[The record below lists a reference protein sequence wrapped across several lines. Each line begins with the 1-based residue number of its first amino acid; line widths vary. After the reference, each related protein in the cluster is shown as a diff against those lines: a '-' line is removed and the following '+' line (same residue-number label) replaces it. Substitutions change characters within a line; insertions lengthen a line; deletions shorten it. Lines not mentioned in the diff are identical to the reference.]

1 MNKNIKRTI
10 VAIALVYGMF
20 LPAKGQQNIQFTQ
33 YIFNTLSVNPAY
45 AGYKEQW
52 FAQLAL
58 RNQWVNMPGN
68 PKTGQISIDGLLG
81 QYTKNNGVGIQISA
95 DKLGPQAATS
105 IYGNYSYRL
114 QLDAEDSKR
123 LSFGVGVGVTQYS
136 LDGSMIDVN
145 DPGDQG
151 LPPGKISSFVPDVR
165 FGVYY
170 YTNKWYAGASV
181 MDLLSGDQSNNIF
194 RWDSNTTANIRRKR
208 HVYFMAG
215 TLHKLDKNT
224 KFKPSILI
232 KEDFKGP
239 TTFDFNAMF
248 IFNNRLW
255 LGASYRNGFSIW
267 NKDYTQNQNL
277 NINNAI
283 AGVIQMYVS
292 ERLRIGYSYDYSLSR
307 LSTVQNGT
315 HELTLGL
322 TFPPLGNRVISP
334 RFF

>member
-1 MNKNIKRTI
+1 MNKNIKS
-10 VAIALVYGMF
+10 AILAISLLYGMM

-45 AGYKEQW
+45 AGYKEEW

-68 PKTGQISIDGLLG
+68 PKTGQVSIDGLLDP
-81 QYTKNNGVGIQISA
+81 YTKNNGVGLQITA

-114 QLDAEDSKR
+114 RLNTEDSKR

-136 LDGSMIDVN
+136 LDGSLVDVH
-145 DPGDQG
+145 DGGDLG
-151 LPPGKISSFVPDVR
+151 LPAGKISSFIPDVR

-181 MDLLSGDQSNNIF
+181 MDLLSGDNSNNIF
-194 RWDSNTTANIRRKR
+194 RWDSNTTGNIRRKR
-208 HVYFMAG
+208 HLYLIAG
-215 TLHKLDKNT
+215 TLHKLDRNT
-224 KFKPSILI
+224 MFKPSILI
-232 KEDFKGP
+232 KEDFNGP

-248 IFNNRLW
+248 IFNSRLW
-255 LGASYRNGFSIW
+255 LGASYRNGFAIW
-267 NKDYTQNQNL
+267 NKDYTRNQSL
-277 NINNAI
+277 NVNNAL
-283 AGVIQMYVS
+283 AGIIQMYVS
-292 ERLRIGYSYDYSLSR
+292 ERLRIGYSYDYSISK

-315 HELTLGL
+315 HELTLGF
-322 TFPPLGNRVISP
+322 TFPPKGNRIISP